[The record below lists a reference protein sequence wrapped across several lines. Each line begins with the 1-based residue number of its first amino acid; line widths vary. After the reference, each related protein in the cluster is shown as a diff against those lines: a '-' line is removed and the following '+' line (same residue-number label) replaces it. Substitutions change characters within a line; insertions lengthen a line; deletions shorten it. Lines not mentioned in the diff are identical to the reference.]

1 VLRAVGSSDDEGL
14 KLSPASRASGKERS
28 AMPSP
33 SSSRL
38 SSAGPVGVDPV
49 AAGRELLLSLPVI
62 VRVVLRA
69 GRTGDRVLSEGSIV
83 EASRRDGA
91 MAESAAGGRE
101 SVRERRPAQ
110 QEGGGAAA
118 QLRARALTQARPL
131 LDCD

>member
-1 VLRAVGSSDDEGL
+1 
-14 KLSPASRASGKERS
+14 
-28 AMPSP
+28 MPSP